1 MARKYVKG
9 NLAFHT
15 GEKGFYHLDE
25 ALCSSVK
32 RALYTGKATTVSVM
46 PLNEQGAYQ
55 WGEEKAVAK
64 WRERSSDDESLAQL
78 NIKCSAAYW
87 R

>member
-1 MARKYVKG
+1 MARKYVKE

-15 GEKGFYHLDE
+15 GEKVFYDLDE
-25 ALCSSVK
+25 ALSSAVK
-32 RALYTGKATTVSVM
+32 RALYTGKATTISVM

-64 WRERSSDDESLAQL
+64 WRERSSDDEPLAQL
-78 NIKCSAAYW
+78 YIKCSTSYW
-87 R
+87 T